1 MADSYR
7 GVLGMIFL
15 IGMLWLFSEN
25 RNAIR
30 WKTVGAALLL
40 QVVLALMVH
49 KVAWFRQIF
58 EWVSGFFVVVL
69 GFTKA
74 GSVFLFGSLVER
86 VDSFGFIF
94 VFQV

>member
-25 RNAIR
+25 RKAIR

-58 EWVSGFFVVVL
+58 EWVSGFFCGGFGLYQSGFRLSLWVL
-69 GFTKA
+69 GGK
-74 GSVFLFGSLVER
+74 GG
-86 VDSFGFIF
+86 
-94 VFQV
+94 

>member
-25 RNAIR
+25 RKAIR

-69 GFTKA
+69 G
-74 GSVFLFGSLVER
+74 
-86 VDSFGFIF
+86 
-94 VFQV
+94 

>member
-15 IGMLWLFSEN
+15 MGLLWLFSEN
-25 RNAIR
+25 RKAIR

-58 EWVSGFFVVVL
+58 EWVSGFCGGFGLYQSGFRISLWVL
-69 GFTKA
+69 GGK
-74 GSVFLFGSLVER
+74 GG
-86 VDSFGFIF
+86 
-94 VFQV
+94 